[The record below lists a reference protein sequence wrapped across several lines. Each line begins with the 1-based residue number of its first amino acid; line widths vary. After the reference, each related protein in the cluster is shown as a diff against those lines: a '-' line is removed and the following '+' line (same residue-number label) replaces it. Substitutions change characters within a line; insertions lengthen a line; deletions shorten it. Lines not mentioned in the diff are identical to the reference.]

1 MNNNP
6 KVIFT
11 NDNPANWFKT
21 FAITFAIVTVT
32 LRVLIGSGGNVAPSD
47 NVRCARFD
55 SVVAEN
61 LATAGVKV
69 EHITDRAGSR
79 WFVDGTFIGAES
91 GPRFDACADAKTI
104 AKIEQAQP

>member
-6 KVIFT
+6 T
-11 NDNPANWFKT
+11 NWLKT
-21 FAITFAIVTVT
+21 FAITFAVTFT
-32 LRVLIGSGGNVAPSD
+32 LMRVLIGSGGNVATSD

-55 SVVAEN
+55 NVVAEN

-79 WFVDGTFIGAES
+79 WFVDGKFISGEA
-91 GPRFDACADAKTI
+91 GPRLLACADNKTI
-104 AKIEQAQP
+104 DKIEQAQP

>member
-1 MNNNP
+1 MNNSP

-21 FAITFAIVTVT
+21 FAITFAVTVT
-32 LRVLIGSGGNVAPSD
+32 LMRVLIGSGDNTATSD
-47 NVRCARFD
+47 NVRCAKFD
-55 SVVAEN
+55 NVVAEN
-61 LATAGVKV
+61 LSTAGVTV
-69 EHITDRAGSR
+69 EHISDRMGDR